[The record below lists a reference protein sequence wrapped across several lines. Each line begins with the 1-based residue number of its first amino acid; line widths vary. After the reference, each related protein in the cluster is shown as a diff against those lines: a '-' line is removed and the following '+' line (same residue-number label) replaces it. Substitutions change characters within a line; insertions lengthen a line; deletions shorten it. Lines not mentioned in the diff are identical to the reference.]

1 MLGFVIITLIF
12 IGALIGFSKVLD
24 VQKIKKD
31 WPKYRCRPD
40 VMFMADFYGHDSSE
54 NIEFCLQNGFQE
66 RAKEAL
72 GPFYTYLGKF
82 VEILMTLLK
91 SINSIRM
98 IFATI
103 IGSVTQVFSEFS
115 TRIQAL
121 MYNIQSTAIR
131 IRFLMGRVFATM
143 YAVIFMGMS
152 GIKATT
158 NFGNTFLFKFLDTF
172 CFDPDTKVNIQNR
185 GEVCVK
191 DVRIGDIFAS
201 GETVTATFQ
210 FFADGQPMVSLPG
223 KSQSIL
229 VSTNHYLLHKNT
241 WIKSVDHPSAESYG
255 DWSGGFDR
263 PLICFNTDKHT
274 FSIYSYIFRDYDE
287 TEDGDKETMKTILQ
301 QLNNTK
307 EEVIP
312 NTYNTLL
319 APKTKIKT
327 KYGLVPADQIRLG
340 TPLTQGTV
348 VGVIKKQC
356 NFFIQHK
363 GETFGEGTCL
373 WCEEEKKW
381 IRPSITS
388 IRALPREFISFV
400 VTPSACIET
409 KAGTLVRDYVE
420 IHSPDSEQEYTKAL
434 KTLEITKQAQS

>member
-1 MLGFVIITLIF
+1 MLGIVIITLIF

-24 VQKIKKD
+24 VQKIKND

-115 TRIQAL
+115 TRIQSL
-121 MYNIQSTAIR
+121 FYTIQSTAIR

-172 CFDPDTKVNIQNR
+172 CFDPDTKVKLQDGRDI
-185 GEVCVK
+185 CVR

-201 GETVTATFQ
+201 GEKVTATFQ
-210 FFADGQPMVSLPG
+210 FFADGQPMVRLPG
-223 KSQSIL
+223 NIL
-229 VSTNHYLLHKNT
+229 VSTNHYLLHNGQ
-241 WIKSVDHPSAESYG
+241 WIQSIEHPEAKTSE
-255 DWSGGFDR
+255 DWSGGFDK

-274 FSIYSYIFRDYDE
+274 FTIGSYIFRDYDE

-307 EEVIP
+307 DKTETVP
-312 NTYNTLL
+312 NTYNTVI

-327 KYGLVPADQIRLG
+327 KYGLVPADEIQLG

-348 VGVIKKQC
+348 VGIIKKNC
-356 NFFIQHK
+356 NFFIKYK
-363 GETFGEGTCL
+363 GETFGEGTCM
-373 WCEEEKKW
+373 WNEEEQKW
-381 IRPSITS
+381 IRPHVTS
-388 IRALPREFISFV
+388 IRALPKEYISFV

-409 KAGTLVRDYVE
+409 EAGTLVRDYVE
-420 IHSPDSEQEYTKAL
+420 IHSPDSEAAYTKAL
-434 KTLEITKQAQS
+434 KTM